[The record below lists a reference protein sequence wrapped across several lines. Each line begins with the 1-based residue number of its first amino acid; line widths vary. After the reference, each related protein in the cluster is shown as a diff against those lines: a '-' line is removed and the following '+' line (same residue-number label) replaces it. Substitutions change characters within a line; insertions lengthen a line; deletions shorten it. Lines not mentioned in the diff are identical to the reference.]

1 MTERSTLLIFLLFT
15 LNKIAISSEEL
26 FGDLMNCQTI
36 LIWLPYIHEWELC
49 GRKRENVTERAK
61 RERGGREREG
71 VVERK
76 GDRAGG
82 RHKETDIPIEKGLE
96 RREGRG
102 REQGRDDIIFTC
114 RVTWGKAPPRGKAPL
129 PSNYEFTYASGSIS

>member
-1 MTERSTLLIFLLFT
+1 MRSGVERILQSDRATYIALLFT
-15 LNKIAISSEEL
+15 VNKIAISSEEL

-49 GRKRENVTERAK
+49 GSRKRENVTERAK
-61 RERGGREREG
+61 RERGWERGGG

-82 RHKETDIPIEKGLE
+82 RHKERDIH
-96 RREGRG
+96 R
-102 REQGRDDIIFTC
+102 
-114 RVTWGKAPPRGKAPL
+114 
-129 PSNYEFTYASGSIS
+129 